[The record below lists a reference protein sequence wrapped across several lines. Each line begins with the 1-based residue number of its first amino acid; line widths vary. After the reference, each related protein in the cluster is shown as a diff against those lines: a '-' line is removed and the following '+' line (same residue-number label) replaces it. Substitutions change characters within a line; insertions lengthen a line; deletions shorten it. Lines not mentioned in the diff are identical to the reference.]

1 MQDLE
6 TFLHARH
13 APEANAEMAKRNP
26 NQTEIDAVQQAA
38 AATVRTLERRCAAL

>member
-1 MQDLE
+1 
-6 TFLHARH
+6 
-13 APEANAEMAKRNP
+13 MAKRNP